1 MKFAELNESTEFEKY
16 EIMDTYLTELL
27 EEIKKEGYNYE

>member
-16 EIMDTYLTELL
+16 EIMNTYLTEIS
-27 EEIKKEGYNYE
+27 EDDMI

>member
-16 EIMDTYLTELL
+16 EIMDTYLTEIS
-27 EEIKKEGYNYE
+27 EDDMI